1 MLIYQQ
7 AGELVVFFEID
18 SFLPET
24 TWSWELFADEGRQE
38 NVMIFRGQLGYR
50 VRSTRILGHLSQGL
64 VMSLKD
70 FPGINSQYHRR
81 ISEVGHQTATHE
93 LLSRSLAETLG
104 VMKWEFTEHA
114 ELVQNLGPPPPF
126 IRPTGWFR
134 IQDVEYDVFAPWNR
148 NKIWYITEKLDG
160 ITMKVYKV
168 ARDSRCKSPTFGKTS
183 SVNLIANNFGFSRGQ
198 VSPTTPRRQST
209 DYARY

>member
-104 VMKWEFTEHA
+104 GSSLST
-114 ELVQNLGPPPPF
+114 QNWYKTLGL
-126 IRPTGWFR
+126 RHLSSVRQG
-134 IQDVEYDVFAPWNR
+134 
-148 NKIWYITEKLDG
+148 G
-160 ITMKVYKV
+160 SG
-168 ARDSRCKSPTFGKTS
+168 SRTS
-183 SVNLIANNFGFSRGQ
+183 SMMSLRRGIGIKSGILQ
-198 VSPTTPRRQST
+198 RSSTVSL
-209 DYARY
+209 